1 MLELAG
7 LKVTFLV
14 GTLGRGGA
22 ERQLVYMLRALLGAN
37 ASPRVLCLTRG
48 EAFEG
53 EIRRLGVPV
62 EWVGSRGSRPVR
74 LYHVVRAL
82 RRARPDILQ
91 SSHFYTNLYVAAAA
105 RIVGTRE
112 IGAVRNDL
120 FSELSANGLMGRGH
134 LYFPRHLI
142 ANSALARRRAVARG
156 VREERIFLVPN
167 VTEAGALNGRDGGDE
182 RSPVR
187 LLFVGRLVEQKRPE
201 LFLRVLARANE
212 RLKGRR
218 VEAVMAGDGP
228 LAPRLRELAA
238 DLRLPP
244 GSFEMIGEQ
253 SAMGGVYGQADLLM
267 LTSEWEGTPNV
278 VLEAMA
284 HSLPVVATRVGGV
297 PDVVGD
303 DRGFLLD
310 PDDEDGMT
318 DALIRLATDARLR
331 DRLGR
336 RGREYVER
344 HHSPDALAARLAAVY
359 ERVLSA

>member
-22 ERQLVYMLRALLGAN
+22 ERQLVYMLRALLAAN

-48 EAFEG
+48 EALEG
-53 EIRRLGVPV
+53 EVRRLGVPV
-62 EWVGSRGSRPVR
+62 EWVGSSGSRPVR
-74 LYHVVRAL
+74 LYRVVRAL
-82 RRARPDILQ
+82 RRARPDLLQ

-105 RIVGTRE
+105 RLVGTRE

-134 LYFPRHLI
+134 LFFPRHLI

-156 VREERIFLVPN
+156 VREDRISLVPN
-167 VTEAGALNGRDGGDE
+167 VTEAGRANGGGGRGD
-182 RSPVR
+182 RRPVR
-187 LLFVGRLVEQKRPE
+187 LLFAGRLDEQKRPE
-201 LFLRVLARANE
+201 LFLRVLARVNE
-212 RLKGRR
+212 RLKGPR
-218 VEAVMAGDGP
+218 VEAVMVGDGP
-228 LAPRLRELAA
+228 LAPRVREMAA
-238 DLRLPP
+238 GLRLPP
-244 GSFEMIGEQ
+244 GSFEMLGEQ
-253 SAMGGVYGQADLLM
+253 SCMGGIYGRADLLM
-267 LTSEWEGTPNV
+267 LTSGWEGTPNV

-284 HSLPVVATRVGGV
+284 HGLPVIATRVGGV
-297 PDVVGD
+297 PDVVGA

-310 PDDEDGMT
+310 PEDEEGLT
-318 DALIRLATDARLR
+318 DAVIRLASDARLR

-344 HHSPDALAARLAAVY
+344 HHSPDALGPRLAAVY
-359 ERVLSA
+359 ERALSG